1 MLKKKEPGTMSAAPR
16 REAMLGDMADANIYE
31 IVAYSPSVI
40 TYIVLSGRTLA
51 KPIAPAL

>member
-1 MLKKKEPGTMSAAPR
+1 MSAAPR